1 MSIAAPEST
10 DTFTQLRDFEEQMMH
25 LRMDVALLHCAHV
38 GLRAIS
44 AADAEDKAPVP
55 EIISEYATAAVDKWV
70 DDINER
76 AERINDMV
84 CDALRSNGG
93 AR

>member
-1 MSIAAPEST
+1 MSIAAPEIT
-10 DTFTQLRDFEEQMMH
+10 RTALADFEEQMLQ
-25 LRMDVALLHCAHV
+25 LRMDLALLHCAHV
-38 GLRAIS
+38 GLRAIN
-44 AADAEDKAPVP
+44 AMDAEDKAPVP
-55 EIISEYATAAVDKWV
+55 EIISEYANAALDKWV